1 MGAACYGALGAGLAR
16 NLDRV
21 PTAVPGVSTMVRS
34 SVHHRPVPLPAGAR
48 AATTSHA
55 LKLLLEHFYLNSQG
69 VNEAF

>member
-34 SVHHRPVPLPAGAR
+34 SVHQRPVPLPAGAVQQQR
-48 AATTSHA
+48 HTLHA
-55 LKLLLEHFYLNSQG
+55 LKLLLNLFI
-69 VNEAF
+69 